1 MRNAS
6 VGSHEVVL
14 VAHEPEGIEHL
25 GIRYV
30 AAALREAGF
39 APRILPLLSFDAIES
54 ACAETLTG
62 HPVLVGLS
70 ITDALV
76 APLMLTFA
84 RMLRN
89 AGFAGHITAGGPL
102 ATLLRRDLLVEQP
115 ALDSVIRHDGE
126 LAAVAL
132 VRAIVEGADL
142 SDVPGLTTRHAD
154 GKPNPRIPLHT
165 SHRPLRA
172 RRRARIVGLACADV
186 AASRGCAGTCAYCGV
201 AALERDARAESTR
214 SGIAAHPTFG
224 ARRRSA
230 NDVAAEV
237 AELGR
242 EHDVRIVRLVDD
254 NLLGS
259 DPAGALQWLRDLQ
272 RGLNARGSAP
282 MAWRLMAEPR
292 VISDDVAFAL
302 ADLGVVQVLVGLES
316 LTERGL
322 RALGRPGAVGRG
334 LRALDRLVRA
344 GIAPIVNVLAL
355 RPGGTLAEAQAEIA
369 GLETLDALGV
379 TWDVQPVVVNPGTDL
394 ARDLEQRGEL
404 SGRGLGIAW
413 CPSDLGLQRAL
424 YAVERLRVG
433 GLAWLSRVSAGG
445 LRPTAL
451 NRGGSK
457 GPYQGPLLDG
467 SRSIPDVD
475 FALRAGL
482 RCGVPGFSSS
492 YVDRVAE
499 LLRRAQAERRRVLGL
514 ALSLAE
520 SGGEV
525 APSSFAQ
532 AVEALVGDLN
542 ARMRPVDADLAA
554 LVEEAGCEIGTAAN
568 PQTELL
574 RPSSPLLTTALLV
587 VMAAGCSR
595 NALKAPA
602 RDASPGTT
610 DAIVLA
616 DLAGLTDT
624 GASPDS
630 NTPVSPDGPSLPDAR
645 PDLAGDTNIAPGDAV
660 VAIPDTY
667 PGQEVQCDTTA
678 LWQAVSAGGG
688 GDYCFADPSMPEGS
702 PQLVV
707 DAEGKV
713 VDNTGISST
722 KVKQAWLDS
731 VAQSRWPCLAGQTV
745 RYQCLVRL
753 II

>member
-1 MRNAS
+1 MVRIREARGERQPTILDMRS
-6 VGSHEVVL
+6 GSSGSHEVVL

-30 AAALREAGF
+30 AGALHGAGF
-39 APRILPLLSFDAIES
+39 APRILPLASFDAIEA
-54 ACAETLTG
+54 ACAETAAE
-62 HPVLVGLS
+62 HPALVGLS

-84 RMLRN
+84 RVLRQ
-89 AGFAGHITAGGPL
+89 AGFTGHITAGGPL
-102 ATLLRRDLLVEQP
+102 STLLRRELLAEQP
-115 ALDSVIRHDGE
+115 ALDSIIRHDGE

-142 SDVPGLTTRHAD
+142 ADVPGLTTRHSD
-154 GKPNPRIPLHT
+154 GKPNPRAPLHA
-165 SHRPLRA
+165 SNRPLRGG
-172 RRRARIVGLACADV
+172 RRARIVGLACADV
-186 AASRGCAGTCAYCGV
+186 AASRGCTGTCAYCGV
-201 AALERDARAESTR
+201 AALERDARSEGAR
-214 SGIAAHPTFG
+214 WGIAAHPTFG

-230 NDVAAEV
+230 SDVAAEV
-237 AELGR
+237 AALGR

-259 DPAGALQWLRDLQ
+259 DPASALQWLRDLQ

-292 VISDDVAFAL
+292 VISDDVAAAL
-302 ADLGVVQVLVGLES
+302 AELGVVQVLVGLES
-316 LTERGL
+316 LTETGL
-322 RALGRPGAVGRG
+322 RALGRPGAVDRG
-334 LRALDRLVRA
+334 LRALDRLVQA

-369 GLETLDALGV
+369 GLATLDALGV

-394 ARDLEQRGEL
+394 ARELEQRGEL

-413 CPSDLGLQRAL
+413 CPTEPDMQRAL

-433 GLAWLSRVSAGG
+433 GLAWLSR
-445 LRPTAL
+445 LD
-451 NRGGSK
+451 RG
-457 GPYQGPLLDG
+457 
-467 SRSIPDVD
+467 RSVPDVG

-492 YVDRVAE
+492 YVERVGE

-520 SGGEV
+520 TGADL
-525 APSSFAQ
+525 APPSFAQ
-532 AVEALVGDLN
+532 AVEALVAELN
-542 ARMRPVDADLAA
+542 ARLRPVDADLAA
-554 LVEEAGCEIGTAAN
+554 LVDEAGCEIGTSTQLRA
-568 PQTELL
+568 ELL
-574 RPSSPLLTTALLV
+574 RPSSSLLTTALLV
-587 VMAAGCSR
+587 VMSASCSR
-595 NALKAPA
+595 NTLKAPSRA
-602 RDASPGTT
+602 DASFGAPDTS
-610 DAIVLA
+610 VLVDVA
-616 DLAGLTDT
+616 KPT
-624 GASPDS
+624 GADASSDAQAQ
-630 NTPVSPDGPSLPDAR
+630 VAPDGPTLPDAR
-645 PDLAGDTNIAPGDAV
+645 LDLAGDTNISPGDAV

-667 PGQEVQCDTTA
+667 PGQEVQCDTNA
-678 LWQAVSAGGG
+678 LWKAVTAASG
-688 GDYCFADPSMPEGS
+688 GDECYADPSMPEGS

-707 DAEGKV
+707 DADGKV

-722 KVKQAWLDS
+722 KVKQAWLES

-745 RYQCLVRL
+745 RYQCLVHL